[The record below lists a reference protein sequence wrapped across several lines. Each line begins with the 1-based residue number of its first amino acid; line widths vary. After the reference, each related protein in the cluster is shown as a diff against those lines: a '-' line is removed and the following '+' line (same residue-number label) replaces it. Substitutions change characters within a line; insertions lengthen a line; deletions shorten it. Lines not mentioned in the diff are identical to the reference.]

1 MQVLEHLEPKKV
13 FALFE
18 EMCAIPHGSR
28 NTKAISDWCVAFARQ
43 RGLEYHQDESNNVI
57 IIKPAAP
64 GYESAQ
70 PILLQGHLD
79 MVCEKASGCGKDMDR
94 EGLDLAIDGDYV
106 YAKDTT
112 LGGDDGIAVA
122 MAMAVLDDQTL
133 PAPRIE
139 AVFTTDE
146 EIGLLGATALDVS
159 PLQGRKMINLDSEAE
174 GIFTVSCAGG
184 NTTTCILP
192 VSRAPFTGSV
202 LTVTVGG
209 LTGGHSGAEIHK
221 GRANANMLMGRVL
234 RTLAKSTQLRI
245 QRVDGGLKDNAIPV
259 ESRAAVTVSDPQAA
273 RQLTTELEAMLRNE
287 YRTTDPGL
295 FVKAE
300 EAPEFGTPMDQVSTE
315 KVICMLQCLPNGIEA
330 MSADIPGLVQTSL
343 NMGILVT
350 GEDTVQTSYSVR
362 SSVDSQKQM
371 LKERLACLMEQL
383 GGRVEYAGEYTGWE
397 YQEHSPLRDLMV
409 EVFRDQYGKEPK
421 IEAIHAGLECGIF
434 AGKMPGLDCV
444 SLGPDLLEIHTPREK
459 MSISSVQRIWKFLLE
474 VLKRSKD

>member
-13 FALFE
+13 FSFFE
-18 EMCAIPHGSR
+18 AMCAIPHGSR
-28 NTKAISDWCVAFARQ
+28 NTKAISDWCVAFAKE
-43 RGLEYHQDESNNVI
+43 RGLEYHQDANNNVI
-57 IIKPAAP
+57 IVKPAAP
-64 GYESAQ
+64 GYEEAQ
-70 PILLQGHLD
+70 PIILQGHLD
-79 MVCEKASGCGKDMDR
+79 MVCEKAAGCTKDMER

-106 YAKDTT
+106 YAKGTT

-122 MAMAVLDDQTL
+122 MALAVLDDNTL

-139 AVFTTDE
+139 AVFTSDE
-146 EIGLLGATALDVS
+146 EIGLLGASAMDVA
-159 PLQGRKMINLDSEAE
+159 PLKGRKMINLDSEAE

-192 VSRAPFTGSV
+192 ITRAAFGGTA
-202 LTVTVGG
+202 LLITVGG

-221 GRANANMLMGRVL
+221 GRANSNQLMGRVL
-234 RTLAKSTQLRI
+234 RALAKKAPMCI

-259 ESRAAVTVSDPQAA
+259 ETRAVVIVSDSQAA
-273 RQLTTELEAMLRNE
+273 QQVAQDMEHILQNE
-287 YRTTDPGL
+287 YHTTDPTL

-300 EAPEFGTPMDQVSTE
+300 AADASGLPLDPSSTA

-330 MSADIPGLVQTSL
+330 MSAEIHGLVQTSL

-350 GEDTVQTSYSVR
+350 GEDSVQASYSVR

-371 LKERLACLMEQL
+371 LKERLSCLMEQL
-383 GGRVEYAGEYTGWE
+383 GGRVEFTGEYTGWQ
-397 YQEHSPLRDLMV
+397 YQEESPLRELMV
-409 EVFRDQYGKEPK
+409 EVFRDQYGKDPK

-459 MSISSVQRIWKFLLE
+459 MSISSVQRVWNFLLE
-474 VLKRSKD
+474 VLKRSK